1 MKIKKGDNVIIIAGK
16 DRGRQ
21 GKVARVFPR
30 LHKLIVGGA
39 NLKKRHE
46 RPRQQGK
53 KGQIVTAAAP
63 LAVSNVMI
71 YCSNCG
77 KGVRVGVKVGANKSK
92 IRVCK
97 KCGKEI

>member
-16 DRGRQ
+16 DKDRQ

-30 LHKLIVGGA
+30 LGKVIVEGA
-39 NLKKRHE
+39 NLQKRRE

-71 YCSNCG
+71 YCGSCG
-77 KGVRVGVKVGANKSK
+77 KGVRVGIKLSAKSK
-92 IRVCK
+92 LRVCK

>member
-1 MKIKKGDNVIIIAGK
+1 MKIKKGDNVIIITGK

-30 LHKLIVGGA
+30 LHKLIVEGA
-39 NLKKRHE
+39 NLEKRRE
-46 RPRQQGK
+46 RSRQKGK

-71 YCSNCG
+71 YCGNCG
-77 KGVRVGVKVGANKSK
+77 KGRRVGIKISGKNKV
-92 IRVCK
+92 RVCK
-97 KCGKEI
+97 KCGREI